1 MNAIESK
8 FYINC
13 DVRKFYDNRKKPEH
27 QFIINITFCTAVALS
42 IFFCL
47 FKYHQGS
54 DNEEMILIDISLK
67 ADNIM
72 YLNQNIKFESAT
84 LPPASI

>member
-1 MNAIESK
+1 MPSK
-8 FYINC
+8 VSSTLIVMYVSFMTTG
-13 DVRKFYDNRKKPEH
+13 KKLEH
-27 QFIINITFCTAVALS
+27 QFIKNITFCTAVALS

-54 DNEEMILIDISLK
+54 DNEEMILISISLK
-67 ADNIM
+67 ADHIM